1 MKIIQVQAK
10 TKLLN
15 KKLSG
20 RRVEDLDMELLCCIL
35 LGIAILGDVIALG
48 LMIAGL
54 KLMNDQNDIGERLIL
69 WFIYVFVF
77 STMLICA
84 TFLIHAAA

>member
-1 MKIIQVQAK
+1 
-10 TKLLN
+10 
-15 KKLSG
+15 
-20 RRVEDLDMELLCCIL
+20 MELLCCIL

-54 KLMNDQNDIGERLIL
+54 KLMNDQNDIGERLLL
-69 WFIYVFVF
+69 WFMILFVF

-84 TFLIHAAA
+84 TFWVHSAA